1 MNRVP
6 QRYLWA
12 FLLCL
17 SLYSLGLAQQ
27 PTAQPSAT
35 ADGRDAF
42 IQKMLRQGHADT
54 KPTPI
59 PKATPIPGAITLPR
73 FVTNPWILVLLIFT
87 GFGIFMYGHQRY
99 LKPKKPGETGKL
111 ATPEEQHNVYGIP
124 FGRGGYLLGRPL
136 PPKTEAAVGHRVVS
150 AVKRLTVAPPPT
162 HNVGKGEDPT
172 LLRIPFELRT
182 RHCITEA
189 GTGAGK
195 TTSLILPQIIEDGA
209 SGICN
214 DFLIDRKSPEIYQQ
228 AAAAWAARGHR
239 AILFD
244 PWDKGLTSAIEP
256 LFGATPDAIRAMVE
270 AHVQISFDPADTTK
284 FYREQERAL
293 IETLFICAQ
302 EWGKR
307 DRRLATLPAVA
318 ELVTLGFET
327 TRIAIQN
334 VRPDLNRRLVDQWKV
349 NDSDLAKLFRSLD
362 ARLRVYLI
370 PEVSAAFSKQD
381 FSINDLVVPYDASGL
396 RKQRTLLIIG
406 ANQAKGGASELI
418 ASFMTH
424 LVMHAVYER
433 GLQMKRDGRR
443 WTDVTPLA
451 MWFDE
456 IGTYSI
462 GRWEDF
468 LAVARDGGVAI
479 TSALQDRL
487 QFDRINGQHASQ
499 RLLKNHTHKIFLRG
513 IDIKTAEELSKEI
526 GEEWNLDEGTTRSS
540 GRTAMGNT
548 STVGTQKRWQ
558 ARPIRSPEEIVRMPQ
573 DQALVFGPAVDPFEV
588 RLVPYYESPALSKTV
603 TKSIQWVRT
612 RRNRNLQCDRE
623 GVTRD
628 VHEPP
633 RHEAVTDWS
642 PIWSIV
648 VGEDVIRTGTLP
660 RKDRKEKESTKTQTS
675 PDKPMTRKL
684 RNKIEA
690 KCRDLAIADVNLE
703 TVRKTGKPL
712 DEFTEADALDMITY
726 LEKWEQKMSRNKS
739 QQASQ
744 AA

>member
-1 MNRVP
+1 MTRVT
-6 QRYLWA
+6 QRHLWA
-12 FLLCL
+12 LILCL
-17 SLYSLGLAQQ
+17 SCYSWAAAQA
-27 PTAQPSAT
+27 PTAEPSAT
-35 ADGRDAF
+35 PDARDAF
-42 IQKMLRQGHADT
+42 IQKMLRQGSGQRQADT
-54 KPTPI
+54 KPTPL
-59 PKATPIPGAITLPR
+59 PQATPIPGAITLPP
-73 FVTNPWILVLLIFT
+73 FLKNPWILVLIVFT

-99 LKPKKPGETGKL
+99 LKPKKPAETGKL
-111 ATPEEQHNVYGIP
+111 ATPEEQHKVYGIP
-124 FGRGGYLLGRPL
+124 FGLGGYLLGRPL
-136 PPKTEAAVGHRVVS
+136 PPKTEATVGHQVVS
-150 AVKRLTVAPPPT
+150 VVKRLTVAPPPT

-195 TTSLILPQIIEDGA
+195 TTSLILPQLIEDGA

-228 AAAAWAARGHR
+228 AAGAWACRGHR

-318 ELVTLGFET
+318 ELVALGFET

-334 VRPDLNRRLVDQWKV
+334 ARPDLNRRLVDQWKMT
-349 NDSDLAKLFRSLD
+349 DSDLAKVFRSID

-370 PEVSAAFSKQD
+370 PEVSAVFSKQD
-381 FSINDLVVPYDASGL
+381 FSINDLVVPYGSGGQ
-396 RKQRTLLIIG
+396 RQQRTLLIIG

-487 QFDRINGQHASQ
+487 QFDRINGPHASQ

-513 IDIKTAEELSKEI
+513 VDIKTAEELSKEI

-573 DQALVFGPAVDPFEV
+573 DQALVLGPAVDPFEV
-588 RLVPYYESPALSKTV
+588 RLVPYYESPALAETV
-603 TKSIQWVRT
+603 STSIQWVRT

-623 GVTRD
+623 GVARD
-628 VHEPP
+628 MHEPP
-633 RHEAVTDWS
+633 LHEAVANWS
-642 PIWSIV
+642 PVWSTI
-648 VGEDVIRTGTLP
+648 VGEDVIRTGTVAKTKP
-660 RKDRKEKESTKTQTS
+660 QTAPAEKQMTK
-675 PDKPMTRKL
+675 KL

-690 KCRDLAIADVNLE
+690 KCRDLAIADVNLHM
-703 TVRKTGKPL
+703 VRKTGKSL
-712 DEFTEADALDMITY
+712 DEFTEADALDVIKY
-726 LEKWEQKMSRNKS
+726 LEKWEQSASRNKS
-739 QQASQ
+739 QQTSQ